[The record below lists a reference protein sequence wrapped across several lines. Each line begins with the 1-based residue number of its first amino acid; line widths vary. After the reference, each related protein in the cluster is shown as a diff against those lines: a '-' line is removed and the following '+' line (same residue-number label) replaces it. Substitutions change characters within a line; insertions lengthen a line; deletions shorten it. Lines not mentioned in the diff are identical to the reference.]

1 MFSNLKNYT
10 RPLLQAFY
18 YFDEVIYNLQIV
30 APGNFY
36 NLTPRISLIFFLYLI
51 IHKIIL
57 YSSFEFQM
65 ATPNVAL
72 YGSVVQFGSKLFC
85 LKFTID

>member
-10 RPLLQAFY
+10 RPLVQAIY
-18 YFDEVIYNLQIV
+18 YFDEVIYTLEIV
-30 APGNFY
+30 APGNFFH
-36 NLTPRISLIFFLYLI
+36 LTPRISLIFFLYLI

-65 ATPNVAL
+65 ATPNVAF
-72 YGSVVQFGSKLFC
+72 YGSIVQFGSKTLLF
-85 LKFTID
+85 KVYH